1 MNEIGNYTATYGNMI
16 YTVNDVNYVATNER
30 RLFYKIGTDGKYS
43 KLVLSIPNKGSIII
57 KNGEGVSMSVNK
69 DIQTPDIVETTNV
82 KKVVNNN
89 DSNEVGAFA
98 VGAVVGAILF

>member
-1 MNEIGNYTATYGNMI
+1 MNEIGNYTAIYGNMI

-89 DSNEVGAFA
+89 DSNDVEAFA

>member
-1 MNEIGNYTATYGNMI
+1 MNEIGNYTAIYGNMI
-16 YTVNDVNYVATNER
+16 YTVNDANYLATNER
-30 RLFYKIGTDGKYS
+30 RIFYKIGADGKYS

-89 DSNEVGAFA
+89 DSNEVESFA
-98 VGAVVGAILF
+98 AGAVVGAILF

>member
-1 MNEIGNYTATYGNMI
+1 MNEIGNYTAIYGNMI

-89 DSNEVGAFA
+89 DSNDVEAFT

>member
-1 MNEIGNYTATYGNMI
+1 MNEIGNYTTIYGNMI

-57 KNGEGVSMSVNK
+57 RNGEGVSMSVNK

-89 DSNEVGAFA
+89 DSNEVEAFA
-98 VGAVVGAILF
+98 AGAVVGAILF

>member
-1 MNEIGNYTATYGNMI
+1 MNEIGNYTAIYGNMI

>member
-1 MNEIGNYTATYGNMI
+1 MNEIGNYTAIYGNMI

-82 KKVVNNN
+82 KKIVNNN
-89 DSNEVGAFA
+89 DSNEVEAFA
-98 VGAVVGAILF
+98 AGAVVGAILF

>member
-1 MNEIGNYTATYGNMI
+1 MNEIGNYTAIYGNMI

-69 DIQTPDIVETTNV
+69 DIQNPDIVETTNV

-89 DSNEVGAFA
+89 DSNEVEAFA
-98 VGAVVGAILF
+98 AGAVVGAILF

>member
-1 MNEIGNYTATYGNMI
+1 MNEIGNYTAIYGNMI

-30 RLFYKIGTDGKYS
+30 RLFYKIGTDWKYS

-89 DSNEVGAFA
+89 DSNEVEAFA
-98 VGAVVGAILF
+98 AGAVVGAILF

>member
-1 MNEIGNYTATYGNMI
+1 MNEIGNYTAIYGNMI

-57 KNGEGVSMSVNK
+57 KIGEGVSMSVNK

-89 DSNEVGAFA
+89 DSNEVEAFA
-98 VGAVVGAILF
+98 AGAVVGAILF

>member
-1 MNEIGNYTATYGNMI
+1 MNEIGNYTAIYGNMI

-43 KLVLSIPNKGSIII
+43 KLVLSIPAKGSIII

-89 DSNEVGAFA
+89 DSNEVEAFA
-98 VGAVVGAILF
+98 AGAVVGAILF

>member
-1 MNEIGNYTATYGNMI
+1 MNNIGNYTTIYGNMV
-16 YTVNDVNYVATNER
+16 YTVNEVEYKAFNER
-30 RLFYKIGTDGKYS
+30 RLFYKKDTDGEYS
-43 KLVLSIPNKGSIII
+43 KLVLSIPAKGSIII
-57 KNGEGVSMSVNK
+57 RNGEGVSMSVNK

-98 VGAVVGAILF
+98 VGTVLGAILF